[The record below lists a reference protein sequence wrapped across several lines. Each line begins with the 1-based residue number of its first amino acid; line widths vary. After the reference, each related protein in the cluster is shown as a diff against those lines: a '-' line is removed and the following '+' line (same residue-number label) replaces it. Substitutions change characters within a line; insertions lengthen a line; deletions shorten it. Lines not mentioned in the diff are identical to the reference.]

1 MIEIKVTAKK
11 NVFFGYFASLNRATG
26 TIDIRV
32 HDTDSTKGKNGIFQS
47 IGIKTALSLQKYQID
62 KPGKEITT
70 VTA

>member
-1 MIEIKVTAKK
+1 
-11 NVFFGYFASLNRATG
+11 SLNRATG

-62 KPGKEITT
+62 KPGKEIRPCRLKKRPP
-70 VTA
+70 VR